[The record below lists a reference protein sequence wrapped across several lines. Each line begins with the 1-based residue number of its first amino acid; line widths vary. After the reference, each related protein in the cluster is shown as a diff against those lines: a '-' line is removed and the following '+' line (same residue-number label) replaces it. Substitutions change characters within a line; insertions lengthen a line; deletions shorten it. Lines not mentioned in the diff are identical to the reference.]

1 MNKEYERYNKSRFI
15 RKLNSLQ
22 KKKDNSYELSFY
34 IIVLKIVYSAA
45 FEAE

>member
-1 MNKEYERYNKSRFI
+1 MKVKFTA
-15 RKLNSLQ
+15 